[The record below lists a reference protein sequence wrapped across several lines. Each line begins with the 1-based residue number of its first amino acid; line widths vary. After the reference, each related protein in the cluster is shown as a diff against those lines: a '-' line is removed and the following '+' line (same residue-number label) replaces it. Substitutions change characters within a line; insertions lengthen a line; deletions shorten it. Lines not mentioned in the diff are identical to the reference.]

1 MSVMSLLLVH
11 YNTNTNKQ
19 KAPNAIKQCHR
30 AAVASECACS
40 LPCMPCMHLFP
51 LSWWSFYW
59 EANFSRDFHFFAV
72 TPILDG
78 DDRDGHHLKDAENCC
93 TFRTDLFDSPK
104 PFPVFTKSLH
114 KDWSWHA
121 RRSGRPIRGVC
132 RNCRLTLRSP
142 WQLGLHDLPR
152 QLCNYLGGKFSS
164 RAACPLFPTNS
175 ASLGRNL
182 GKRPHKKIFKILDNI
197 KLDLFQARIM
207 GISWELDSI
216 FFFAVFIA

>member
-1 MSVMSLLLVH
+1 MKCQWCHSCPCTIIQTQINKRHRTPLNNVTVQLHLSALALYLVCLVCISFLSPAGAFTGRQISL
-11 YNTNTNKQ
+11 
-19 KAPNAIKQCHR
+19 R
-30 AAVASECACS
+30 
-40 LPCMPCMHLFP
+40 F
-51 LSWWSFYW
+51 F
-59 EANFSRDFHFFAV
+59 FFAV
-72 TPILDG
+72 TPISDG

-182 GKRPHKKIFKILDNI
+182 GKRPHKKIFKILDNL
-197 KLDLFQARIM
+197 KSDLFQARIM
-207 GISWELDSI
+207 GISWEVESI
-216 FFFAVFIA
+216 FFAVFIA

>member
-1 MSVMSLLLVH
+1 MSPCCSCIWVRLLSTLYALYASLSSLLVEVKLLLGG
-11 YNTNTNKQ
+11 K
-19 KAPNAIKQCHR
+19 
-30 AAVASECACS
+30 
-40 LPCMPCMHLFP
+40 F
-51 LSWWSFYW
+51 LSG
-59 EANFSRDFHFFAV
+59 FSFFAV

-182 GKRPHKKIFKILDNI
+182 GKRPHKKIFKILDNL
-197 KLDLFQARIM
+197 KSDLFQARIM
-207 GISWELDSI
+207 GISWEVESI
-216 FFFAVFIA
+216 IFAVIIA